1 MLTWLL
7 RLEDP
12 RHLWTKQE
20 GSPVIM
26 RLRLPENL
34 TDLQMRHL
42 CLADCSLPMQ
52 VDVEIGAWRAG
63 AFDAVLSEIHCP
75 VRPEPSSAKRRAP
88 RTMNTAC
95 ARHP

>member
-12 RHLWTKQE
+12 RHLWIKHD

-34 TDLQMRHL
+34 TGPQVRHL
-42 CLADCSLPMQ
+42 CLADSRLPIK
-52 VDVEIGAWRAG
+52 VDVEIGEWHGG
-63 AFDAVLSEIHCP
+63 AFDATLAEIHCLARPDP
-75 VRPEPSSAKRRAP
+75 VRFKRRAP
-88 RTMNTAC
+88 RTM
-95 ARHP
+95 RV

>member
-12 RHLWTKQE
+12 RHLWIKHD

-34 TDLQMRHL
+34 TALQVRHL
-42 CLADCSLPMQ
+42 CLADCRLPIKI
-52 VDVEIGAWRAG
+52 DVEIGEWHAG
-63 AFDAVLSEIHCP
+63 AFDATLAEIHCP
-75 VRPEPSSAKRRAP
+75 VRPDAICAAKRRAP
-88 RTMNTAC
+88 RTM
-95 ARHP
+95 RV